1 MMEKLKLA
9 LISESAANWPLY
21 AGLHKDLFAKQGI
34 KVDVEI
40 TRSSVKQMEALTRGD
55 LYDIGHQAAD
65 HIVRAVEQGSDLFIF
80 MGLTTPN
87 YSLITSPDVRK
98 YADLKGRVLAVDGL
112 NTGFA
117 LLLRGL
123 LSKNGLVYE
132 RDYQLKQI
140 GGTGERLEA
149 LLRSEVAGA
158 FLDGPADLI
167 AEEKGL
173 RRLGSNLD
181 YLADYQGTVAA
192 TRRQWAELN
201 REKLRSYI
209 KGYVES
215 SRWLMNPENRVEA
228 VDILGGYLKIEKE
241 IGFKTYDRYLS
252 MHTFNTEARLNI
264 RGLDEAIKVMASTG
278 QLSGISTPD
287 RYYDLFD
294 YEQALAANDAV

>member
-1 MMEKLKLA
+1 MEKLKLA
-9 LISESAANWPLY
+9 LISESAANWPVY
-21 AGLHKDLFAKQGI
+21 AGLHKGLFAQQGI
-34 KVDVEI
+34 KVDLEI
-40 TRSSVKQMEALTRGD
+40 TRSSVKQMEALTKGD

-87 YSLITSPDVRK
+87 YSLITSSNVRT
-98 YADLKGRVLAVDGL
+98 YEDLKGRVLAVDGL

-149 LLRSEVAGA
+149 LLRNEVAGA

-167 AEEKGL
+167 AEEQGL

-181 YLADYQGTVAA
+181 YLSDYQGTVAA
-192 TRRQWAELN
+192 CRRQWADSN

-215 SRWLMNPENRVEA
+215 SRWLINPENCAEA
-228 VDILGGYLKIEKE
+228 VEILGGYLKLEKE
-241 IGFKTYDRYLS
+241 IGYKTYDRYLS
-252 MHTFNTEARLNI
+252 MRTFNSDARLNT
-264 RGLDEAIKVMASTG
+264 RGLEEVIKVMASTG
-278 QLSGISTPD
+278 QLARMSTPSK
-287 RYYDLFD
+287 YYDLFD
-294 YEQALAANDAV
+294 YEQALAEFTNAL